1 MAVIRQVE
9 PGAQRPA
16 MGLLL
21 RGALVPIGVVGALAT
36 VFCAIRSPA
45 DVSGALV
52 GTALAAL
59 AFSVGP
65 MIMRLAQDWSPPA
78 VMAAATTGYLI
89 LIGAL
94 AVIYLALLQWDR
106 VSLPAVGWTLLVCAA
121 ASIAGLIRAASRV
134 RVLAFGSPV
143 GPGGIAGAR
152 AEAPGQPGN
161 HPAPHTRGD

>member
-1 MAVIRQVE
+1 
-9 PGAQRPA
+9 

-21 RGALVPIGVVGALAT
+21 RGALVPIGAVGALAT
-36 VFCAIRSPA
+36 MLCAVRSPA
-45 DVSGALV
+45 DMAGALI

-59 AFSVGP
+59 AFSIGP
-65 MIMRLAQDWSPPA
+65 MIMKMAQNWSPPA
-78 VMAAATTGYLI
+78 VMAAATTGYMI

-106 VSLPAVGWTLLVCAA
+106 VSLPALGWTLLVCAA

-143 GPGGIAGAR
+143 EPGRAPGAR
-152 AEAPGQPGN
+152 TEAPGQPGN